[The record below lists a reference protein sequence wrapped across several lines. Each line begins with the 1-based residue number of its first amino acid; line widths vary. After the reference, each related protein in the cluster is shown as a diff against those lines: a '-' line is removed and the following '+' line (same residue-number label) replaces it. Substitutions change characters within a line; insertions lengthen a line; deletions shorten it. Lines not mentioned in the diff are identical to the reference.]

1 MAVQITIIGL
11 GEIGT
16 SLGLALKYQK
26 ETILRVGS
34 DIHKYAEQNA
44 LSADAIDRI
53 EHNLFNAIQDADI
66 VFLTI
71 PTDEVEAVMKLI
83 GNDLKEDCVV
93 FETGFAKAAAKR
105 WASQYLKTPSNF
117 AGLYAAINPAWL
129 NETSNEFH
137 SAHED
142 LFKNG
147 TLFIS
152 STADTAPSVVKLASD
167 LASLIGSFSAFCDP
181 EELDGFIA
189 SIFNMPYLMGNVIL
203 NTAKRQNSWREVRK
217 MGGKTFSEM
226 TQSAAMQPDRE
237 QYGKFLLENREN
249 TLHMIHEFMFTLKE
263 FRDAI
268 QENDEAALKTLL
280 KNCGED
286 REKWLQEY
294 QSGEW
299 RNERE
304 TNMHSPTTGE
314 FFGQLFLG
322 GLARKKKK

>member
-16 SLGLALKYQK
+16 SLGMALKYQK
-26 ETILRVGS
+26 ETILRIGS

-44 LSADAIDRI
+44 LSADAVDRI
-53 EHNLFNAIQDADI
+53 EHNLFDAIRDADI
-66 VFLTI
+66 VFLAI
-71 PTDEVEAVMKLI
+71 PTDEIEAVLKLI
-83 GNDLKEDCVV
+83 GSDLKEECVV

-105 WASQYLKTPSNF
+105 WANQYLKIPSNF
-117 AGLYAAINPAWL
+117 AGLYAAINASWL
-129 NETSNEFH
+129 DEASNEFH

-167 LASLIGSFSAFCDP
+167 LASLIGSHSAFCDP

-189 SIFNMPYLMGNVIL
+189 SIVNMPYIMGNAIL
-203 NTAKRQNSWREVRK
+203 NTARRQNSWREVRK
-217 MGGKTFSEM
+217 LGGKTFAQM
-226 TQSAAMQPDRE
+226 TQSAAKQPDRE

-249 TLHMIHEFMFTLKE
+249 SLHMIHEFMFTLKE

-268 QENDEAALKTLL
+268 QNNDEAALKTLL
-280 KNCGED
+280 KNCGDD

-294 QSGEW
+294 QTAEW
-299 RNERE
+299 RHEGE
-304 TNMHSPTTGE
+304 TNTPSPATGE
-314 FFGQLFLG
+314 FLGQLFLG